1 MCLFATK
8 FNYLKM
14 DYVLIV
20 FGVLFIIAGILG
32 GVLPVLPGPPL
43 SYIGLL
49 LLHFTE
55 KYQFSTQFLI
65 IWLIVAA
72 VVTIIDY
79 FIPIWGTKRFGGS
92 KQGIWGSIIG
102 LVIGLFFFPPFG
114 IIIGPF
120 IGAVVG
126 ELTAGKDSG
135 SALKSG
141 FGSFMG
147 FLAGT
152 LMKLA
157 AAGLMAWHFGK
168 ELFLG

>member
-1 MCLFATK
+1 
-8 FNYLKM
+8 M

-20 FGVLFIIAGILG
+20 FGALFIIGGILG

-55 KYQFSTQFLI
+55 KYQFSTRFLI

-114 IIIGPF
+114 IIVGPF

-152 LMKLA
+152 LMKLT

-168 ELFLG
+168 ELFLR

>member
-1 MCLFATK
+1 
-8 FNYLKM
+8 M
-14 DYVLIV
+14 DYILIV
-20 FGVLFIIAGILG
+20 LGVLFIIGGILG

-49 LLHFTE
+49 FLHLTE
-55 KYQFSTQFLI
+55 RYHFSTRFLI
-65 IWLIVAA
+65 IWLIVTA
-72 VVTIIDY
+72 VVTLIDY
-79 FIPIWGTKRFGGS
+79 LIPIWGTKRYGGS

-120 IGAVVG
+120 LGAVAG
-126 ELTAGKDSG
+126 ELVAGKDSG
-135 SALKSG
+135 AALRSG

-152 LMKLA
+152 LMKLT

>member
-1 MCLFATK
+1 
-8 FNYLKM
+8 M
-14 DYVLIV
+14 DYVLIAL
-20 FGVLFIIAGILG
+20 GALFIISGILG
-32 GVLPVLPGPPL
+32 GILPVLPGPPM

-49 LLHFTE
+49 LLHITE
-55 KYQFSTQFLI
+55 KYQFSTRFLI
-65 IWLIVAA
+65 IWFIIAA
-72 VVTIIDY
+72 VITLIDY
-79 FIPIWGTKRFGGS
+79 LIPIWGTKRFGGS

-120 IGAVVG
+120 LGAIVG

-135 SALKSG
+135 AALRSG

-152 LMKLA
+152 LIKLIA
-157 AAGLMAWHFGK
+157 SGLMAWHFGK

>member
-1 MCLFATK
+1 
-8 FNYLKM
+8 M
-14 DYVLIV
+14 DYLLIV
-20 FGVLFIIAGILG
+20 LGALFIIGGILG

-43 SYIGLL
+43 SFIGLL

-55 KYQFSTQFLI
+55 RYQFETRFLI

-72 VVTIIDY
+72 VVTVADY
-79 FIPIWGTKRFGGS
+79 FIPVWGTKRYGGS

-120 IGAVVG
+120 LGAVAG
-126 ELTAGKDSG
+126 EFVAGKDSG

-147 FLAGT
+147 FLLGT
-152 LMKLA
+152 LIKLIA
-157 AAGLMAWHFGK
+157 SGLMAWHFGK